1 MTELLAPAGD
11 LERLKIAFLYGA
23 DACYIGGKKYSLRAN
38 AKNFTLEEMKIA
50 SEYASKLNKKIYVTI
65 NIFFHDSDIE
75 GLEEYL
81 KYLDSINIF
90 GVIVSDILVV
100 ELINKLKLNLFVVL
114 STQSSVLN
122 YEAVNF
128 WKSLGVKRIVV
139 ARETSR
145 EDIIR
150 IIKET
155 NIEVEC
161 FVHGA
166 MCTSISG
173 KCVMSNYLTN
183 RDANRG
189 GCAQPCR
196 WLYTTSNKEDFSMM
210 SKDLNMVEYLKDMI
224 DIGIVSYKVEGR
236 MRSIYYIATVILCY
250 RKMIDKIKDN
260 TLTLEDE
267 EYFLNVL
274 NRVANRESTP
284 QFYMELPDYTK
295 SYFGDRVEVSN
306 QDFLGIV
313 LDYNEYT
320 NVAIVEMRNYFTR
333 GDIVEFIGPSTKTFT
348 YIINDIRDEYGSII
362 ETVRQPKMIVKLTV
376 DSKLNKYDMM
386 RKKIIDK
393 STIL

>member
-1 MTELLAPAGD
+1 M
-11 LERLKIAFLYGA
+11 
-23 DACYIGGKKYSLRAN
+23 
-38 AKNFTLEEMKIA
+38 
-50 SEYASKLNKKIYVTI
+50 
-65 NIFFHDSDIE
+65 
-75 GLEEYL
+75 
-81 KYLDSINIF
+81 
-90 GVIVSDILVV
+90 
-100 ELINKLKLNLFVVL
+100 
-114 STQSSVLN
+114 
-122 YEAVNF
+122 
-128 WKSLGVKRIVV
+128 

-196 WLYTTSNKEDFSMM
+196 WLYTTSYKEDFSMM

-267 EYFLNVL
+267 EYFLSVL

-313 LDYNEYT
+313 LDYNDNTKEAT
-320 NVAIVEMRNYFTR
+320 IEMRNYFTR
-333 GDIVEFIGPSTKTFT
+333 ADIVEFIGPSTKTFT

-362 ETVRQPKMIVKLTV
+362 ETVRHPKMIVKLTI
-376 DSKLNKYDMM
+376 DNKLNKYDMM
-386 RKKIIDK
+386 RKKVIDK

>member
-23 DACYIGGKKYSLRAN
+23 DACYIGGKDYSLRAN
-38 AKNFTLEEMKIA
+38 AKNFTNEELLLASKI
-50 SEYASKLNKKIYVTI
+50 ASKLNKKIYVTI
-65 NIFFHDSDIE
+65 NIFFHDEDIN
-75 GLEEYL
+75 GLIEYL
-81 KYLDSINIF
+81 KYLDSINIY

-100 ELINKLKLNLFVVL
+100 DLINKLNLNLFVVL
-114 STQSSVLN
+114 STQSSTLN
-122 YEAVNF
+122 YEQVNF
-128 WKSLGVKRIVV
+128 WKSLGVKRIVL
-139 ARETSR
+139 AREASR
-145 EDIIR
+145 SDIIR

-161 FVHGA
+161 FIHGA

-210 SKDLNMVEYLKDMI
+210 SKDLNMVEYLSDMI
-224 DIGIVSYKVEGR
+224 DIGVVSFKVEGR

-260 TLTLEDE
+260 SLTLEDK
-267 EYFLNVL
+267 EYYLNIL
-274 NRVANRESTP
+274 NRVANRESAP
-284 QFYMELPDYTK
+284 QFYIELPDYTK
-295 SYFGDRVEVSN
+295 SYFSDRVEVSN

-313 LDYNEYT
+313 LDYNT
-320 NVAIVEMRNYFTR
+320 KTHIAKIEMRNFFTI
-333 GDIVEFIGPSTKTFT
+333 GDTVEFIGPTIKTFT
-348 YIINDIRDEYGSII
+348 YIINSIRDENDFII
-362 ETVRQPKMIVKLTV
+362 ESARHPKMIVYMKV
-376 DSKLNKYDMM
+376 DSTLYKYCMM
-386 RKKIIDK
+386 RKKFDK
-393 STIL
+393 QDNL

>member
-38 AKNFTLEEMKIA
+38 AKNFTLEELKVA
-50 SEYASKLNKKIYVTI
+50 GEYASKLNKKIYVTI

-81 KYLDSINIF
+81 KYLDSINIY

-100 ELINKLKLNLFVVL
+100 ELINKLNLNLFVVL

-196 WLYTTSNKEDFSMM
+196 WLYTTSNQEDFSMM
-210 SKDLNMVEYLKDMI
+210 
-224 DIGIVSYKVEGR
+224 
-236 MRSIYYIATVILCY
+236 
-250 RKMIDKIKDN
+250 
-260 TLTLEDE
+260 
-267 EYFLNVL
+267 
-274 NRVANRESTP
+274 
-284 QFYMELPDYTK
+284 
-295 SYFGDRVEVSN
+295 
-306 QDFLGIV
+306 
-313 LDYNEYT
+313 
-320 NVAIVEMRNYFTR
+320 
-333 GDIVEFIGPSTKTFT
+333 
-348 YIINDIRDEYGSII
+348 INLI
-362 ETVRQPKMIVKLTV
+362 
-376 DSKLNKYDMM
+376 
-386 RKKIIDK
+386 
-393 STIL
+393 

>member
-196 WLYTTSNKEDFSMM
+196 WLYTTSYKEDFSMM

-267 EYFLNVL
+267 EYFLSVL

-313 LDYNEYT
+313 LDYNDNTKEAT
-320 NVAIVEMRNYFTR
+320 IEMRNYFTR
-333 GDIVEFIGPSTKTFT
+333 ADIVEFIGPSTKTFT

-362 ETVRQPKMIVKLTV
+362 ETVRHPKMIVKLTI
-376 DSKLNKYDMM
+376 DNKLNKYDMM
-386 RKKIIDK
+386 RKKVIDK

>member
-267 EYFLNVL
+267 EYFLSVL

-320 NVAIVEMRNYFTR
+320 KEATIEMRNYFTR
-333 GDIVEFIGPSTKTFT
+333 TDIVEFIGPSTKTFT

-376 DSKLNKYDMM
+376 DNKLNKYDMM
-386 RKKIIDK
+386 RKKVIDK
-393 STIL
+393 PTIL